1 MTIKIYGNIRSRAN
15 RCLWLLEEI
24 GAEYENIAFEFG
36 SGENKSPEYLKLNP
50 SGKVPTMVDDG
61 LVLFE
66 SIAINLYLAKTYGKD
81 PIWLSDPKQQALI
94 LQWSFWAVA
103 ELEPSVVTMAV
114 EKVFKPEPA
123 RDLAKANDAEEIV
136 KQSLP
141 VLEQALKNGQGVL
154 VGDRF
159 SVADLNVAAVL
170 TGLKLCQFDF
180 GSWPETQAWLDAA
193 LSRPAYAKAMGR

>member
-1 MTIKIYGNIRSRAN
+1 MIKIYGNVRSRAN

-24 GAEYENIAFEFG
+24 GVAYENVSFEFG
-36 SGENKSPEYLKLNP
+36 SGENQSPDYLKLNP
-50 SGKVPTMVDDG
+50 AGKVPTIEDEG

-66 SIAINLYLAKTYGKD
+66 SIAINLYLAKTYGKE
-81 PIWLSDPKQQALI
+81 PIWLHDPNEQAL
-94 LQWSFWAVA
+94 LMQWSIWAVA
-103 ELEPSVVTMAV
+103 ELEPHVVTMAV

-123 RDLAKANDAEEIV
+123 RDLVKADEAEAVV
-136 KQSLP
+136 KQTLP
-141 VLEQALKNGQGVL
+141 VLEQALKSGQGVL

-159 SVADLNVAAVL
+159 SVADLNVAAIL

-180 GSWPETQAWLDAA
+180 SPWPETQAWLDAA

>member
-1 MTIKIYGNIRSRAN
+1 MIKIYGNVRSRAN
-15 RCLWLLEEI
+15 RCFWLLAEI
-24 GAEYENIAFEFG
+24 GAEYENVDVEFG
-36 SGENKSPEYLKLNP
+36 PGKKKSPEYLKLNP
-50 SGKVPTMVDDG
+50 SGKVPTMVDDK

-103 ELEPSVVTMAV
+103 ELEPYVVTMAV
-114 EKVFKPEPA
+114 ERFFKPEPA
-123 RDLAKANDAEEIV
+123 RDLAKADEAEEIV

-141 VLEQALKNGQGVL
+141 VLEHALQNGQGVL

-159 SVADLNVAAVL
+159 SVADLNVAAIL

-180 GSWPETQAWLDAA
+180 SPWPEIQAWLDAA
-193 LSRPAYAKAMGR
+193 LSRPAYGKAMGR